1 MCQKLLMT
9 ALRISVGVLAL
20 GLSAPAFAAG
30 FDQNLALQGVSF
42 HVTCPNQGSINAFR
56 IEPQGLK

>member
-1 MCQKLLMT
+1 MASIKNT
-9 ALRISVGVLAL
+9 FGALTLAF
-20 GLSAPAFAAG
+20 GLSMPIFAVG
-30 FDQNLALQGVSF
+30 FDQTLALQGVSF